1 VTCSPEYGPLAGET
15 GGIEGGL
22 DVADLLVC
30 PFISRLLEP
39 MSLP

>member
-22 DVADLLVC
+22 DAVDLLVC
-30 PFISRLLEP
+30 PFISRSLEP
-39 MSLP
+39 MSRP